1 MRAIATAKR
10 FECFWFWLRRILVYS
25 EVTHSL
31 LSDTRHVQSPLMRS
45 ASIARD
51 VGVPMSVVRLDL
63 LRQMQGQVSV

>member
-1 MRAIATAKR
+1 MHAIATAKR

-25 EVTHSL
+25 EVTHGL

-51 VGVPMSVVRLDL
+51 VGVAMSVVRLDL